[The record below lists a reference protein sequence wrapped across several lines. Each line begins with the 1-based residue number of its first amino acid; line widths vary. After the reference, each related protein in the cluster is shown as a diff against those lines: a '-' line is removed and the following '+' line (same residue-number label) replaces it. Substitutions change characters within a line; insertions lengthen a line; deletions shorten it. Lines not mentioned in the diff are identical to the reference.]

1 MRASPPKLASPSALA
16 LATAVLVAC
25 GSHHPQPTTPIGGL
39 PGASTAAA
47 AASATSAGADLATQ
61 TKEDDTRR
69 SAVNIDPAIVQACG
83 LPSDAAHFDFD
94 SSRIRT
100 EDDRTLAAVATCFES
115 GPLKGRHLR
124 LVGHAD
130 PRGDSEYNMVLGQ
143 ARADSVAMFVV
154 SKGLPRAQTE
164 STSRGAMDAVGTDE
178 AGWAR
183 DRRVDLL
190 LGP

>member
-1 MRASPPKLASPSALA
+1 MLFPPLAVASLGAITSIA
-16 LATAVLVAC
+16 AC
-25 GSHHPQPTTPIGGL
+25 GSHHPEASRPIGGL

-47 AASATSAGADLATQ
+47 AATATNAGGELATQ
-61 TKEDDTRR
+61 TKDADTRR

-115 GPLKGRHLR
+115 GPLKGRQLR

-130 PRGDSEYNMVLGQ
+130 PRGDAEYNMVLGQ
-143 ARADSVAMFVV
+143 ARADSVAMYVM
-154 SKGLPRAQTE
+154 SKGLPQAQTT
-164 STSRGAMDAVGTDE
+164 STSRGAMDAIGTDE
-178 AGWAR
+178 AGWSR
-183 DRRVDLL
+183 DRRVDLV